1 MRIAIAL
8 AVALIAASHAPLVQ
22 AGERSD
28 VAGRVYEYV
37 MERVEAYGSLNEP
50 KVMAICIDWDAP
62 TASGINVHNAFM
74 YYTGE
79 SSDRP
84 IFQTRLAAGAKR
96 ICKQW
101 AKSEKIDCTCQML
114 DSNGVNVLEV
124 PAGK

>member
-8 AVALIAASHAPLVQ
+8 AVAPIAASHAPLVQ
-22 AGERSD
+22 AGERSGTANLIYD
-28 VAGRVYEYV
+28 YV
-37 MERVEAYGSLNEP
+37 MEQVEAYGPLNEP

-62 TASGINVHNAFM
+62 TASGIKLHNAFM

-84 IFQTRLAAGAKR
+84 IFQTRLAAAAKR
-96 ICKQW
+96 SCKQW
-101 AKSEKIDCTCQML
+101 AKAEKIDCTCQML
-114 DSNGVNVLEV
+114 DSNGVNVLDV